1 MKMQWYI
8 LILVFGIGIQ
18 HGQCQDIY
26 DLKNLKE
33 QLFVTDGYDSKLRP
47 VYNQTSA
54 IDVWVHLYL
63 VSIHELNEATET
75 LKISAYL
82 WITWYD
88 EFLVWN
94 STAYGGIEQLYIPQ
108 GDVWKPDVALRN
120 SVKQFKELGVT
131 SLNVHVD
138 TDGLVQWYPF
148 EVFETSCSV
157 DITYFPFDT
166 QECMI
171 MFVPWSY
178 GSSDLHSH
186 SLIHLIS
193 KKLAIVYLLYILQV
207 AIKSDADGIVLR
219 DYEANSAWDV
229 VNTGYYFTSAS
240 GDSTVVFTIKLRRK
254 PQNVLLS
261 VILPIMMLAILNLFV
276 FVLPCECGEK
286 ASYAITVFLAFAVFL
301 TIVSASFPENSETV
315 AIFSVY
321 LIIQTLQSTIITLI
335 ALALTRFLSFDSLG
349 TPVPNMLQKLLKLL
363 TLPSCCKK
371 PCKETQVEDIK
382 VVEVKEG
389 PTGNDGEGQDDDD
402 KPQYNT
408 WKQAVDKLDFVFF
421 LFFTFVLVM
430 STLIL
435 FVIAATHKN

>member
-33 QLFVTDGYDSKLRP
+33 QLFVTDEYDSKLRP

-54 IDVWVHLYL
+54 IDVWVNLYL

-82 WITWYD
+82 WIIWND

-94 STAYGGIEQLYIPQ
+94 ATAYGGIEQLYIPQ

-131 SLNVHVD
+131 TLNVKVD
-138 TDGLVQWYPF
+138 MDGWVEWYPF

-166 QECMI
+166 QECKI

-178 GSSDLHSH
+178 GSTD
-186 SLIHLIS
+186 
-193 KKLAIVYLLYILQV
+193 V
-207 AIKSDADGIVLR
+207 AMKSEAGGIVLR

-229 VNTGYYFTSAS
+229 VNTGYYFTTSS

-254 PQNVLLS
+254 PLNVLLS

-349 TPVPNMLQKLLKLL
+349 KPVPNMLQKLLKLL
-363 TLPSCCKK
+363 TLRNCCKK
-371 PCKETQVEDIK
+371 PCKETKVENIK
-382 VVEVKEG
+382 VVEVREG
-389 PTGNDGEGQDDDD
+389 STGNDDEGQDDDD

-421 LFFTFVLVM
+421 LFFTLVLVM
-430 STLIL
+430 STLTL
-435 FVIAATHKN
+435 FVIAVTNKN